1 MARMFIDCR
10 QYPSDMK
17 CTVSIAADSKKEL
30 VDAAVQHAVAVHGH
44 KDSLELREMI
54 GKSIQ
59 TQQ

>member
-10 QYPSDMK
+10 QYPSDMN

-44 KDSLELREMI
+44 KDSPELREML
-54 GKSIQ
+54 GKAIQ